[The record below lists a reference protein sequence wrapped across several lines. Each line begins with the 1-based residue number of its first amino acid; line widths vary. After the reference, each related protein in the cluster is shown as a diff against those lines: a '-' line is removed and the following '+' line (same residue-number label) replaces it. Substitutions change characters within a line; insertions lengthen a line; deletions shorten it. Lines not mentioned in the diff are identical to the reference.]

1 MIAAVGTTDN
11 IRKGIQN
18 CRRTKIEKKM
28 INGLEKTKYMVI
40 NKGKEPEEVIEERV
54 EEEVV
59 QETDI

>member
-11 IRKGIQN
+11 IRRGIQN

>member
-28 INGLEKTKYMVI
+28 INGLKKTKYMVI

-59 QETDI
+59 QETDV